1 MPKKKSKKAKSQSQR
16 NLFGWAYACA
26 YGKQKNCPDQIK
38 DLGTTFKT
46 KYPED
51 LEAMA
56 KTKHKGLPKKVK
68 KESLKWIKTFEEYY
82 SDEDYNCPE
91 CGCSETVPH
100 EGDCDYWSVKCADCG
115 HCYETPD
122 V

>member
-1 MPKKKSKKAKSQSQR
+1 MPNKKAKKAKSQTQR

-26 YGKQKNCPDQIK
+26 YGKQKNCPDNVK

-46 KYPED
+46 KYPQD

-68 KESLKWIKTFEEYY
+68 KESLKWLKTFEDFE
-82 SDEDYNCPE
+82 N
-91 CGCSETVPH
+91 
-100 EGDCDYWSVKCADCG
+100 
-115 HCYETPD
+115 
-122 V
+122 